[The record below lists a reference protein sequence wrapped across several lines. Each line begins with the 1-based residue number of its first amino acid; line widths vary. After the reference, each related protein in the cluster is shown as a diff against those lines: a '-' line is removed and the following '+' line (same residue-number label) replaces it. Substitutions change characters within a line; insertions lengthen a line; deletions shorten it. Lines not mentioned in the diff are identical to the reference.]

1 MEEKFIDVLGQNI
14 LNEVK
19 NKVKLNY
26 VVIEGNKEKETDHK
40 MLEIIKSVIED
51 NTFNYKKEEKINF
64 YVFSS
69 LIQYYMALYND
80 NVDLLKT
87 LLNNNFDFECDHNY
101 IMKLFV
107 LDRRISSNFEVN
119 EYLEVLNN
127 DTKVFRD
134 FYYSLYFS
142 KSNDIK
148 IINNF
153 CECLKKDKDV
163 ARIQGGPI
171 FTNGVINDFFSP
183 YLLSK
188 FTSDE
193 IVNFSVDQKRLLA
206 DLKNNETSKKL
217 VKLVKNYNFSKY
229 FYCQDDF
236 CKYFTVKELLKL
248 TCEDIKV
255 YEEVFSSQY
264 MVPDLDINKI
274 LEKIKFIKHIKP
286 DYNYCLDAAVYEAL
300 DFSEIIFLT
309 KEGVLEINN
318 CLREYGYRE
327 LEFHQNLSKKTLFK
341 LIKVIQKKDY
351 IRSKVKKLKILK
363 K

>member
-1 MEEKFIDVLGQNI
+1 MEEKFLDVLGQNI

-19 NKVKLNY
+19 NKVKLNC
-26 VVIEGNKEKETDHK
+26 VVLEENKEKETDHK
-40 MLEIIKSVIED
+40 MLEIIKSVIES
-51 NTFNYKKEEKINF
+51 NTFNYEKEEKINF

-69 LIQYYMALYND
+69 LIQYYMAIYND

-87 LLNNNFDFECDHNY
+87 LLNSNFNFECDHNY
-101 IMKLFV
+101 KMKLFV
-107 LDRRISSNFEVN
+107 LDKRISSNFEFN
-119 EYLEVLNN
+119 EYLDVLNN
-127 DTKVFRD
+127 NTKVFKD

-142 KSNDIK
+142 KNNDIK

-153 CECLKKDKDV
+153 CECLKKDKNV
-163 ARIQGGPI
+163 ARIQDKTI
-171 FTNGVINDFFSP
+171 FTSGIIDNFFTP

-193 IVNFSVDQKRLLA
+193 IVNFSGEQKRLLA

-229 FYCQDDF
+229 FYYPDDF
-236 CKYFTVKELLKL
+236 CKYFTIKELLKL
-248 TCEDIKV
+248 TCEDIKM

-264 MVPDLDINKI
+264 MISDLDINKI

-286 DYNYCLDAAVYEAL
+286 DYNYCLEAAAYEAL

-309 KEGVLEINN
+309 KEGVQEINN
-318 CLREYGYRE
+318 CLREYGDRK
-327 LEFHQNLSKKTLFK
+327 LEFQQILSKKTLYK

-351 IRSKVKKLKILK
+351 IRSKVKQLKIVK

>member
-127 DTKVFRD
+127 DTKVFMD

-351 IRSKVKKLKILK
+351 IRSKVKQLKILK

>member
-351 IRSKVKKLKILK
+351 IRSKVKQLKILK